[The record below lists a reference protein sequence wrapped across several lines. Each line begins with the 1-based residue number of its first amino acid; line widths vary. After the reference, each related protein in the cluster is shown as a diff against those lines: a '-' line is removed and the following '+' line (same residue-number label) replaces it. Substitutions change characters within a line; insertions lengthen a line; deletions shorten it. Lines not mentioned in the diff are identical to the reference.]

1 MRIRIIGAC
10 GSGKST
16 LAQEL
21 SRKYDISFYELD
33 NLIWDRSAENVRYP
47 EEVRD
52 ISLLNILDS
61 NAWIIEGAQHK
72 PWTFPSILEADLIL
86 ILHPHVLVR
95 DYRII
100 KRFVLSRIGL
110 QSWNYRQSF
119 RNLCKMIVEWNHQ
132 YSVQNVIE
140 LTNKHGKDAVTITNI
155 KQAVE
160 KIDARIHL
168 QQTEQRTTS
177 K

>member
-1 MRIRIIGAC
+1 MKIRIVGAC

-21 SRKYDISFYELD
+21 SRKYDIAFYELD
-33 NLIWDRSAENVRYP
+33 NLIWDRSAENMRYP
-47 EEVRD
+47 EEARD
-52 ISLLNILDS
+52 KSLQKILDS
-61 NAWIIEGAQHK
+61 DAWIIEGAQHK

-100 KRFVLSRIGL
+100 RRFVLSRVGL
-110 QSWNYRQSF
+110 QAWNYRQSF
-119 RNLCKMIVEWNHQ
+119 GNLCKMIVEWNHQ

-140 LTNKHGKDAVTITNI
+140 LTNEHGKDAVIITNI

-160 KIDARIHL
+160 KIDERIHL
-168 QQTEQRTTS
+168 QQKR
-177 K
+177 KKN